1 MMPTPTQE
9 DEDLARWS
17 RLTARHREVLDLLVD
32 RKTSKE
38 IARILNLSKPAID
51 QRFATARP
59 ILGAANRNEAAI
71 IYARLRKKYDRVIY
85 DPVQVPPPPTLMPSN
100 FPDGDPTPV
109 LKPTDKLSTS
119 FSIESGSRESFLPS
133 RYGWGHKN
141 SIQARVVIMVGILV
155 ALVIV
160 AFLGLG
166 IAESL
171 TRLVSN

>member
-119 FSIESGSRESFLPS
+119 FSIESGSRSFLPS